1 MKRLISAML
10 FCTLLLASCGS
21 TGETQDTTKA
31 DDGTSDTTQP
41 AETDR
46 LDELGARDLGG
57 REFVIMDANDYP
69 TSSDNVYDE
78 ERAGDTVNDAVHMRD
93 TAIGDRYNLKI
104 TYLRP
109 DSAGAGCKTLSQGYL
124 AGDKVCDLIY
134 STGADSGT
142 LLNLVSQ
149 GMLADLADIPYL
161 SFDKPWWSRFSYE
174 NLTLG
179 GRIFFTTGDIMPA
192 MYVSPVVM
200 CANLTLLEKYTPD
213 ADIYALVTEGKWT
226 IDRLLEYVKFND
238 DLDGDGK
245 LHTGHDFFGYV
256 GDSTGSELSANA
268 FLVAGGVDLCTNT
281 GDNITIDLAGERAAK
296 LVEKLAALVPQE
308 KMDDR
313 REYITTLKTDRAIF
327 IQTYMGSMSSR
338 LRDMTSD
345 YLILPLPKFDEA
357 QEDYKCMINGWGAC
371 FVAIPDN
378 ADVDESGFV
387 AEALGYESYR
397 KVRPEI
403 YERLLKQKLARDER
417 STAMIDLIF
426 SDLTIDFNALCNF
439 GGITS
444 AVSNAVYKGQ
454 PLASNIAKKQSA
466 ADEAI
471 AKFITG
477 WMQE

>member
-149 GMLADLADIPYL
+149 GMLADLADISYL

-192 MYVSPVVM
+192 MYVSPVVL

-226 IDRLLEYVKFND
+226 IDQLLEYTKFND
-238 DLDGDGK
+238 DLDGDGQ

-268 FLVAGGVDLCTNT
+268 FLVAGGVDLCT
-281 GDNITIDLAGERAAK
+281 IPE
-296 LVEKLAALVPQE
+296 
-308 KMDDR
+308 
-313 REYITTLKTDRAIF
+313 
-327 IQTYMGSMSSR
+327 
-338 LRDMTSD
+338 
-345 YLILPLPKFDEA
+345 
-357 QEDYKCMINGWGAC
+357 MI
-371 FVAIPDN
+371 
-378 ADVDESGFV
+378 
-387 AEALGYESYR
+387 
-397 KVRPEI
+397 
-403 YERLLKQKLARDER
+403 
-417 STAMIDLIF
+417 
-426 SDLTIDFNALCNF
+426 
-439 GGITS
+439 
-444 AVSNAVYKGQ
+444 
-454 PLASNIAKKQSA
+454 
-466 ADEAI
+466 
-471 AKFITG
+471 
-477 WMQE
+477 

>member
-1 MKRLISAML
+1 MKRIISTLL

-21 TGETQDTTKA
+21 TVEPQETTKV
-31 DDGTSDTTQP
+31 DGEMSDSTQP

-46 LDELGARDLGG
+46 LDALGEKDLGG

-149 GMLADLADIPYL
+149 GMLADLADISYL

-226 IDRLLEYVKFND
+226 IDQLLEYTKFND

-256 GDSTGSELSANA
+256 GDSTGSGLSAGA
-268 FLVAGGVDLCTNT
+268 FVVAGGVDLCTNN
-281 GDNITIDLAGERAAK
+281 GDEITIDLVSDRAVK
-296 LVEKLAALVPQE
+296 VVEKLAQLMPKE
-308 KMDDR
+308 RMDDR
-313 REYITTLKTDRAIF
+313 REYLNGTFKTGRAIF
-327 IQTYMGSMSSR
+327 IQSYMGGS
-338 LRDMTSD
+338 LRDMED
-345 YLILPLPKFDEA
+345 DFAIIPLPKFDEA
-357 QEDYKCMINGWGAC
+357 QEDYKCQINGWGAC
-371 FVAIPDN
+371 ATAVPDN
-378 ADVDESGFV
+378 ADIDESGFIM
-387 AEALGYESYR
+387 EALAYEAYGT
-397 KVRPEI
+397 VRPEI
-403 YERLLKQKLARDER
+403 YDKLLKQKLARDER
-417 STAMIDLIF
+417 TTAMIDLIF
-426 SDLTIDFNALCNF
+426 SDLTIDFNALCDF
-439 GGITS
+439 GGTLTVV
-444 AVSNAVYKGQ
+444 ANAVYKDK

-471 AKFITG
+471 VKFITG

>member
-1 MKRLISAML
+1 M
-10 FCTLLLASCGS
+10 
-21 TGETQDTTKA
+21 
-31 DDGTSDTTQP
+31 
-41 AETDR
+41 
-46 LDELGARDLGG
+46 
-57 REFVIMDANDYP
+57 
-69 TSSDNVYDE
+69 
-78 ERAGDTVNDAVHMRD
+78 
-93 TAIGDRYNLKI
+93 
-104 TYLRP
+104 
-109 DSAGAGCKTLSQGYL
+109 
-124 AGDKVCDLIY
+124 
-134 STGADSGT
+134 
-142 LLNLVSQ
+142 
-149 GMLADLADIPYL
+149 
-161 SFDKPWWSRFSYE
+161 
-174 NLTLG
+174 
-179 GRIFFTTGDIMPA
+179 
-192 MYVSPVVM
+192 
-200 CANLTLLEKYTPD
+200 
-213 ADIYALVTEGKWT
+213 
-226 IDRLLEYVKFND
+226 
-238 DLDGDGK
+238 
-245 LHTGHDFFGYV
+245 

-281 GDNITIDLAGERAAK
+281 GDDITIDLAGERAAK
-296 LVEKLAALVPQE
+296 LVEKLAALVPNE

-327 IQTYMGSMSSR
+327 IQTYMGSMSGR